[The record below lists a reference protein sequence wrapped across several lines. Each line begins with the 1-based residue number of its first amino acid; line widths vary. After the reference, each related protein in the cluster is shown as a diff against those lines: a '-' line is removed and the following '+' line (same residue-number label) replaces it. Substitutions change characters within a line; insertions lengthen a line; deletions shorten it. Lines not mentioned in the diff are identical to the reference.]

1 MVEQLKWEERALLR
15 LRQLYSSYG
24 YEPFKMSKFEPYDLY
39 LNHKEF
45 LISEGAI
52 TFTDTDGTLMA
63 LKPDVTLS
71 IVKNFRREQTPVQ
84 KVYYNENVYRISGA
98 SRRYREIMQTGIEC
112 LGEVA
117 MPELCEMVVLAAKS
131 LQSISQNYVLDLSH
145 LGIIAEILNPLSLSQ
160 EERAE
165 ALQMLGQKNLD
176 ALRQL
181 LAPLGEAANPLMT
194 LTALSGQ
201 LDEVL
206 PALRPL
212 CRTSR
217 AEKAYEE
224 LQLLSSILK
233 DEGLENQVR
242 LDFSIVND
250 MNYYNGLVFR
260 GYVAGIPTGVLSGG
274 QYDQLMEKMGKDA
287 RGVGFAVYLDQ
298 LERLPTEEA
307 PYDLDTVLLY
317 SSDDAAASFRAAEA
331 LRKDGTQVLL
341 AQQPPAGKRV
351 RRLLCLVNGEVTE
364 VG

>member
-15 LRQLYSSYG
+15 LRQLYSGYG

-145 LGIIAEILNPLSLSQ
+145 LGIIAEILNPLALSQ
-160 EERAE
+160 EERVE
-165 ALQMLGQKNLD
+165 TLQMLGQKILA

-181 LAPLGEAANPLMT
+181 LAPL
-194 LTALSGQ
+194 
-201 LDEVL
+201 
-206 PALRPL
+206 
-212 CRTSR
+212 
-217 AEKAYEE
+217 
-224 LQLLSSILK
+224 
-233 DEGLENQVR
+233 
-242 LDFSIVND
+242 
-250 MNYYNGLVFR
+250 
-260 GYVAGIPTGVLSGG
+260 
-274 QYDQLMEKMGKDA
+274 
-287 RGVGFAVYLDQ
+287 
-298 LERLPTEEA
+298 
-307 PYDLDTVLLY
+307 
-317 SSDDAAASFRAAEA
+317 
-331 LRKDGTQVLL
+331 
-341 AQQPPAGKRV
+341 
-351 RRLLCLVNGEVTE
+351 
-364 VG
+364 